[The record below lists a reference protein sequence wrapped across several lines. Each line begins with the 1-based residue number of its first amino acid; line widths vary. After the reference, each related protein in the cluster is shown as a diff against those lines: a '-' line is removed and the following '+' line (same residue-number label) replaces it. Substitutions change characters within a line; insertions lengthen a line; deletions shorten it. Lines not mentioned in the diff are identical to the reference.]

1 MSNATKNYVLSL
13 LDSNM
18 LIVASVETP
27 TAHRSCDMLR
37 QMSLMMS
44 AWVKC
49 HIPIGHQSD
58 GMVFVLDMSRSSTKS
73 HFHSS
78 HIGSIPKR
86 SGSEGRAKGGE
97 FEEESTIGV
106 YARAALHD
114 ESSGDKGDEVEY
126 FLALQ
131 TGFAWLLGF
140 QPRYA

>member
-49 HIPIGHQSD
+49 HIPIGQ
-58 GMVFVLDMSRSSTKS
+58 
-73 HFHSS
+73 
-78 HIGSIPKR
+78 

-131 TGFAWLLGF
+131 TGLLGCLGF
-140 QPRYA
+140 NPDMHKFSRGVGSLKKEKLGRR